1 VRIRSVDRPIKYAEA
16 VRPLKTVK
24 PKFKAQPQVTKT
36 PEGRYTG
43 DKAIDPLER
52 QAWPKGK
59 DFLGKIASLPE
70 RRVIWWLLKNGF
82 QPGADFEFQPDY
94 LGGRLIKGGLV
105 ADFAVYNILPGETV
119 IWEVQ
124 GTTWHEAGWK
134 EYRDEA
140 RKGTLLNI
148 EGVAYLI
155 NLKESDI
162 IRSDDSRNSVCE
174 DAMRLLEWK

>member
-1 VRIRSVDRPIKYAEA
+1 MRIRSIDRPVKYAPSLK
-16 VRPLKTVK
+16 PLKTVK
-24 PKFKAQPQVTKT
+24 PKLKFHPQVTKT

-43 DKAIDPLER
+43 DKATDPLER

-59 DFLGKIASLPE
+59 DFLGKRASLPE
-70 RRVIWWLLKNGF
+70 RRVIWWLLNNGF
-82 QPGADFEFQPDY
+82 KPGGDFEFQPDY
-94 LGGRLIKGGLV
+94 LGGRLMKGGLV
-105 ADFAVYNILPGETV
+105 ADFAMYNIMPGEVV

-124 GTTWHEAGWK
+124 GTTWHEGGWR

-148 EGVAYLI
+148 KGVAHLI

-162 IRSDDSRNSVCE
+162 IRSDGSRNEVCE
-174 DAMRLLEWK
+174 DAMRLLEWA